1 MIVDD
6 SKTIRKLLRHIIDKK
21 IPIIEE
27 IVECN
32 SGEVA
37 LRKLEDLP
45 VDLVLLD
52 VMMGGISGYE
62 TCQQIKANP
71 KTKDTPVVFLTSQ
84 IQQEDIVQGF
94 EAGGIDY
101 IAKPLREKELVS
113 RITTQLKLIRYQNQ
127 KVENT
132 QKEILF
138 KMGEIGELRSKETG
152 NHVKRVAEYAKLLA
166 QLAGLEDEECDTLMY
181 ASPMHDI
188 GKVAIKD
195 SILNKPSKLT
205 DDEIK
210 IMQQHT
216 VKGYHMFKDS
226 EGKILQA
233 AAIIA
238 HQHHEKFDGT
248 GYPQGLKANEI
259 HIYGRIIAIVDVFD
273 ALASDRVYKK
283 AWDIEKILTFFE
295 EQKGKHF
302 DPYLTSEFL
311 DNIDMFL
318 TIKQKY
324 NDNFEG

>member
-21 IPIIEE
+21 IPLIDE

-37 LRKLEDLP
+37 LRKLEDLS

-52 VMMGGISGYE
+52 VMMGGINGYE

-84 IQQEDIVQGF
+84 IQQDDIVKGF
-94 EAGGIDY
+94 EVGGVDY

-113 RITTQLKLIRYQNQ
+113 RIQTHLKLISYQTQ
-127 KVENT
+127 QIENT
-132 QKEILF
+132 QKEVLF

-152 NHVKRVAEYAKLLA
+152 NHVKRVAEYAKILGE
-166 QLAGLEDEECDTLMY
+166 LAGLEDEESDILMY

-195 SILNKPSKLT
+195 SILNKPGKLT
-205 DDEIK
+205 EEEIK

-216 VKGYHMFKDS
+216 IKGYEMFKNSDG
-226 EGKILQA
+226 EILKA

-248 GYPQGLKANEI
+248 GYPQGLKGNEI

-283 AWDIEKILTFFE
+283 AWDLEKIINFFNE
-295 EQKGKHF
+295 EKGKHF
-302 DPYLTSEFL
+302 DPYLTEEFL
-311 DNIDMFL
+311 ENLNTFL
-318 TIKQKY
+318 AIKQKY